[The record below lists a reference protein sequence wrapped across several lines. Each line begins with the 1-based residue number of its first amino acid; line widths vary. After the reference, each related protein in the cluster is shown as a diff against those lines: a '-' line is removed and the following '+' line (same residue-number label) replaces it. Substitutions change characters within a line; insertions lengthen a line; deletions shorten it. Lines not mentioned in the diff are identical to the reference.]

1 MKSIAL
7 ITLSTLALVSQAT
20 AQILAYSAPISA
32 TQWTAGK
39 SATISWTNS
48 CNEVVGNTTFPV
60 YLNQQ
65 VGLYQVQVPGIPEL
79 GYLDCKKAGKITVLV
94 PATIP
99 QGNDYSILVTNGGN
113 QSYSALFTILSTIP
127 GSTTLA
133 LPTTT
138 VAAVTTTATTVP
150 PTKTASAAPVVTT
163 TPPTTPNQA
172 GALKTGSQVAF
183 VVVAAVA
190 SLLL

>member
-1 MKSIAL
+1 MKSFAFVA
-7 ITLSTLALVSQAT
+7 LSTLALVSQTT
-20 AQILAYSAPISA
+20 AQLIAYSAPISA
-32 TQWTAGK
+32 TQWTAGQP
-39 SATISWTNS
+39 ATISWTNS
-48 CNEVVGNTTFPV
+48 CNEIVGNTTFPV

-79 GYLDCKKAGKITVLV
+79 GYLDCKKPGKITVQV
-94 PATIP
+94 PATLP
-99 QGNDYSILVTNGGN
+99 QGNAYSILVTNGGN

-127 GSTTLA
+127 GSTTSA

-138 VAAVTTTATTVP
+138 LAPITTTTTVAPITTTSATTTATAT
-150 PTKTASAAPVVTT
+150 
-163 TPPTTPNQA
+163 PTTKPNQA
-172 GALKTGSQVAF
+172 GSLKTGSQVAF